1 MKKIYLILH
10 FLALLL
16 IASCTNSRIAEQPVT
31 PAPDL
36 LHIDS
41 LMQSSPDS
49 ALQTLLSCHS
59 EYEVRET
66 TSDINTHYQAL
77 LTSEALYKTYNPQSD
92 IAALQSATHYFDSM
106 ASCHTDNDDVILLSA
121 RSHYMNGAIFY
132 ENDSVVEACK
142 EYLHTLEI
150 MQNHFDIGNI
160 TSDKA
165 KLMGLA
171 YTRLGDLFYN
181 NGMAQASVES
191 FKNALDC
198 FNMVQGYSLANTY
211 KSIAS
216 AYSLGSNNDS
226 ALIYYRKA
234 INLSNRQNKI
244 SVYSNSLS
252 EAAPVYYELGYT
264 DSAFMMIR
272 KALSLPVRDDL
283 RLAQYFTFGSLLAKE
298 CQYDSAINYLE
309 KSIKRNYFPTQVVS
323 AEILMKCYQALGDST
338 MMMHYK
344 VIYGDNL
351 DKYRKAV
358 SYKTQ
363 LMNIYETYKQNIV
376 QHEHLK
382 NIRKRNIY
390 LIFVSLSLITVFI
403 GTILLIKKQIIN
415 IRKKSQADIDEKN
428 RALAEMKRKIEANPF
443 MSEPIC
449 KSILE
454 TANKQQ
460 FKSRV
465 PCTAYIEYALSKEQ
479 LLALKDAMDRHYD
492 NFTQWICKEYPELT
506 NDDVDYLCLYHL
518 GLKDTEIFALMQRAY
533 PTIGERSRKL
543 KRIFDSD
550 KPLHTTMKNIIAR
563 HCGDCN

>member
-16 IASCTNSRIAEQPVT
+16 IASCTHSPIAEQPI
-31 PAPDL
+31 PLAPDL

-59 EYEVRET
+59 EYEVRGT
-66 TSDINTHYQAL
+66 SSDINFYYQAL
-77 LTSEALYKTYNPQSD
+77 LTSEALYKTYNPQTN
-92 IAALQSATHYFDSM
+92 IAALQSATHYFDSLT
-106 ASCHTDNDDVILLSA
+106 AYYPDNDNIIMLSA

-150 MQNHFDIGNI
+150 MEDHFDIGNI

-171 YTRLGDLFYN
+171 YTRLGELFYN
-181 NGMAQASVES
+181 NGMAQTSVES

-216 AYSLGSNNDS
+216 AYSLGNNNDS

-252 EAAPVYYELGYT
+252 ESAPVYYELGYT
-264 DSAFMMIR
+264 DSAFIMIR

-298 CQYDSAINYLE
+298 CQYDSAIIYLE

-323 AEILMKCYQALGDST
+323 AEILMKCHQALGDST

-428 RALAEMKRKIEANPF
+428 KALAEMKRKIEANPF

-465 PCTAYIEYALSKEQ
+465 PCSAYIEYALSKEQ

-492 NFTQWICKEYPELT
+492 NFSQWICNEYPELT
-506 NDDVDYLCLYHL
+506 NDDIDYLCLYHL
-518 GLKDTEIFALMQRAY
+518 GLKDTDIFALMQRAY

-543 KRIFDSD
+543 KRIFNSD
-550 KPLHTTMKNIIAR
+550 EPLHTITKNIVTL
-563 HCGDCN
+563 HHNNHN

>member
-1 MKKIYLILH
+1 MAGCGSDKKPETFAKLSQELC
-10 FLALLL
+10 A
-16 IASCTNSRIAEQPVT
+16 
-31 PAPDL
+31 
-36 LHIDS
+36 IDS

-59 EYEVRET
+59 EYEVRGT
-66 TSDINTHYQAL
+66 SSDINAHYQAL
-77 LTSEALYKTYNPQSD
+77 LTSEALYKTYNLQTD
-92 IAALQSATHYFDSM
+92 IVALQSATHYFDSLTT
-106 ASCHTDNDDVILLSA
+106 CHPYNDDFIMLSA

-132 ENDSVVEACK
+132 ENDSVIEACK
-142 EYLHTLEI
+142 KYLNTLEI

-171 YTRLGDLFYN
+171 YTRLGELFYN
-181 NGMAQASVES
+181 NGMVQASVES

-252 EAAPVYYELGYT
+252 ESAPVYYELGYT

-298 CQYDSAINYLE
+298 CQYDSAIIYLG

-465 PCTAYIEYALSKEQ
+465 PCSAYIEYALSKEQ

-506 NDDVDYLCLYHL
+506 NDDIDYLCLYHL
-518 GLKDTEIFALMQRAY
+518 GLKDTDIFALMQRAY

-543 KRIFDSD
+543 KRIFNSD
-550 KPLHTTMKNIIAR
+550 EPLHTIIKNIITLR
-563 HCGDCN
+563 YNYHN

>member
-1 MKKIYLILH
+1 MAGCGSDKKPETFAKLSQELC
-10 FLALLL
+10 A
-16 IASCTNSRIAEQPVT
+16 
-31 PAPDL
+31 
-36 LHIDS
+36 IDS

-59 EYEVRET
+59 EYEVRGT
-66 TSDINTHYQAL
+66 PSDINAHYQAL

-252 EAAPVYYELGYT
+252 EAAPVYYELGYI
-264 DSAFMMIR
+264 DSAFIMIR
-272 KALSLPVRDDL
+272 KALSLSVRDDL

-298 CQYDSAINYLE
+298 CKYDSAIIYLE

-323 AEILMKCYQALGDST
+323 AEILMKCYQALGDSV
-338 MMMHYK
+338 MMMHYEVK
-344 VIYGDNL
+344 YGANL
-351 DKYRKAV
+351 DKYREVV

-363 LMNIYETYKQNIV
+363 LMNIYESYKQSIS
-376 QHEHLK
+376 QYEHLK

-390 LIFVSLSLITVFI
+390 LIFVSLSLITVVI
-403 GTILLIKKQIIN
+403 VTVMLIRKQIIN
-415 IRKKSQADIDEKN
+415 IKQKSQDDIDEKN
-428 RALAEMKRKIEANPF
+428 KVLAEMKRKIEANPF
-443 MSEPIC
+443 MNEPIC

-454 TANKQQ
+454 TTNKQQ

-465 PCTAYIEYALSKEQ
+465 PCSAYIEYALSKEQ
-479 LLALKDAMDRHYD
+479 LLSLKDAMDRHYD

-506 NDDVDYLCLYHL
+506 NDDIDYLCLYHL
-518 GLKDTEIFALMQRAY
+518 GLKDTDIFALMQRAY

-543 KRIFDSD
+543 KRIFNSD
-550 KPLHTTMKNIIAR
+550 EPLHTIIKNIITLR
-563 HCGDCN
+563 YNYHN

>member
-1 MKKIYLILH
+1 MAGCGSDKKPETFAKLSQELC
-10 FLALLL
+10 A
-16 IASCTNSRIAEQPVT
+16 
-31 PAPDL
+31 
-36 LHIDS
+36 IDS
-41 LMQSSPDS
+41 LVQSSPDS

-59 EYEVRET
+59 EYEVRGT
-66 TSDINTHYQAL
+66 PSDINTHYQAL

-106 ASCHTDNDDVILLSA
+106 ASCHPYNDDFIMLSA

-132 ENDSVVEACK
+132 ENDSVIEACK

-234 INLSNRQNKI
+234 INLSKQQNKI

-252 EAAPVYYELGYT
+252 ESAPVYYELGYT

-506 NDDVDYLCLYHL
+506 NDDIDYLCLYHL
-518 GLKDTEIFALMQRAY
+518 GLKDTDIFALMQRAY

-543 KRIFDSD
+543 KRIFNSD
-550 KPLHTTMKNIIAR
+550 EPLHTIIKNIVTL
-563 HCGDCN
+563 HHSNHN

>member
-1 MKKIYLILH
+1 MAGCGSDKKPETFAKLSQELC
-10 FLALLL
+10 A
-16 IASCTNSRIAEQPVT
+16 
-31 PAPDL
+31 
-36 LHIDS
+36 IDS

-49 ALQTLLSCHS
+49 ALQMLLSFQAERGTS
-59 EYEVRET
+59 
-66 TSDINTHYQAL
+66 SDINAHYQAL

-150 MQNHFDIGNI
+150 IQNHFDIGNI

-252 EAAPVYYELGYT
+252 ESAPVYYELGYT

-506 NDDVDYLCLYHL
+506 NDDIDYLCLYHL
-518 GLKDTEIFALMQRAY
+518 GLKDTDIFALMQRAY

-543 KRIFDSD
+543 KRIFNSD
-550 KPLHTTMKNIIAR
+550 EPLHTIIKNIVTL
-563 HCGDCN
+563 HHSNHN

>member
-16 IASCTNSRIAEQPVT
+16 IASCTHSPIAEQPI
-31 PAPDL
+31 PLAPDL

-59 EYEVRET
+59 EYEVRGT
-66 TSDINTHYQAL
+66 PSDINAHYQAL
-77 LTSEALYKTYNPQSD
+77 LTSEALYKTYNPQTN

-150 MQNHFDIGNI
+150 MQNHFDIGKI
-160 TSDKA
+160 TSGKA

-216 AYSLGSNNDS
+216 AYSLGNSNDS

-234 INLSNRQNKI
+234 INLSKQQNKI

-298 CQYDSAINYLE
+298 CQYDSAIIYLE
-309 KSIKRNYFPTQVVS
+309 KSIQRNYFPTKAVS
-323 AEILMKCYQALGDST
+323 AEILMRCHQAIGDT
-338 MMMHYK
+338 LKMQYYK
-344 VIYGDNL
+344 NIYGEHL
-351 DKYRKAV
+351 DKYRKTLTVEKLLANFYE
-358 SYKTQ
+358 SYKQDRLQQDQ
-363 LMNIYETYKQNIV
+363 LR
-376 QHEHLK
+376 
-382 NIRKRNIY
+382 NIRKRNIT
-390 LIFVSLSLITVFI
+390 ISIVSVFIIIVILSLI
-403 GTILLIKKQIIN
+403 ILIRKRMIN
-415 IRKKSQADIDEKN
+415 IKKKSQYDIDEKN
-428 RALAEMKRKIEANPF
+428 KALAEMKRKIEANPF

-506 NDDVDYLCLYHL
+506 NDDIDYLCLYHL
-518 GLKDTEIFALMQRAY
+518 GLKDTDIFALMQRAY

-543 KRIFDSD
+543 KRIFNSD
-550 KPLHTTMKNIIAR
+550 EPLHTIIKNIVTL
-563 HCGDCN
+563 HHSNHN

>member
-1 MKKIYLILH
+1 M
-10 FLALLL
+10 
-16 IASCTNSRIAEQPVT
+16 
-31 PAPDL
+31 
-36 LHIDS
+36 
-41 LMQSSPDS
+41 
-49 ALQTLLSCHS
+49 LLSFQAERGTS
-59 EYEVRET
+59 
-66 TSDINTHYQAL
+66 SDINAHYQAL

-252 EAAPVYYELGYT
+252 ESAPVYYELGYT

-506 NDDVDYLCLYHL
+506 NDDIDYLCLYHL
-518 GLKDTEIFALMQRAY
+518 GLKDTDIFALMQRAY

-543 KRIFDSD
+543 KRIFNSD
-550 KPLHTTMKNIIAR
+550 EPLHTIIKNIVTL
-563 HCGDCN
+563 HHSNHN

>member
-1 MKKIYLILH
+1 MKKIYLILQ
-10 FLALLL
+10 FLASLL
-16 IASCTNSRIAEQPVT
+16 IASCTHSPIAEQPI
-31 PAPDL
+31 PLAPDL

-59 EYEVRET
+59 EYEVRGT
-66 TSDINTHYQAL
+66 PSDINAHYQAL

-252 EAAPVYYELGYT
+252 EAAPVYYELGYI
-264 DSAFMMIR
+264 DSAFIMIR
-272 KALSLPVRDDL
+272 KALSLSVRDDL

-298 CQYDSAINYLE
+298 CKYDSAIIYLE

-323 AEILMKCYQALGDST
+323 AEILMKCYQALGDSV
-338 MMMHYK
+338 MMMHYEVK
-344 VIYGDNL
+344 YGANL
-351 DKYRKAV
+351 DKYREVV

-363 LMNIYETYKQNIV
+363 LMNIYESYKQSIS
-376 QHEHLK
+376 QYEHLK

-390 LIFVSLSLITVFI
+390 LIFVSLSLITVVI
-403 GTILLIKKQIIN
+403 VTVMLIRKQIIN
-415 IRKKSQADIDEKN
+415 IKQKSQDDIDEKN
-428 RALAEMKRKIEANPF
+428 KVLAEMKRKIEANPF
-443 MSEPIC
+443 MNEPIC

-454 TANKQQ
+454 TTNKQQ

-465 PCTAYIEYALSKEQ
+465 PCSAYIEYALSKEQ
-479 LLALKDAMDRHYD
+479 LLSLKDAMDRHYD

-506 NDDVDYLCLYHL
+506 NDDIDYLCLYHL
-518 GLKDTEIFALMQRAY
+518 GLKDTDIFALMQRAY

-543 KRIFDSD
+543 KRIFNSD
-550 KPLHTTMKNIIAR
+550 EPLHTIIKNIITLHYNNR
-563 HCGDCN
+563 N

>member
-10 FLALLL
+10 FLASLLL
-16 IASCTNSRIAEQPVT
+16 ASCIHSPIAEQPI
-31 PAPDL
+31 PLAPDL

-49 ALQTLLSCHS
+49 ALQMLLSFRAERGTS
-59 EYEVRET
+59 
-66 TSDINTHYQAL
+66 SDINAHYQVL

-92 IAALQSATHYFDSM
+92 IAALQSATHYFDSLT
-106 ASCHTDNDDVILLSA
+106 ACYPDNDDIIMLSA

-142 EYLHTLEI
+142 EYLNTIEI
-150 MQNHFDIGNI
+150 MENHFDIGNI

-171 YTRLGDLFYN
+171 YTRLGELFYN

-252 EAAPVYYELGYT
+252 ESAPVYYELGYT
-264 DSAFMMIR
+264 DSAFIMIR

-298 CQYDSAINYLE
+298 CQYDSAIIYLE

-506 NDDVDYLCLYHL
+506 NDDIDYLCLYHL
-518 GLKDTEIFALMQRAY
+518 GLKDTDIFALMQRAY

-543 KRIFDSD
+543 KRIFNSD
-550 KPLHTTMKNIIAR
+550 EPLHTITKNIVTL
-563 HCGDCN
+563 HHNNHN

>member
-16 IASCTNSRIAEQPVT
+16 IASCTHSPIAEQPI
-31 PAPDL
+31 PLAPDL

-49 ALQTLLSCHS
+49 ALQMLLSFRAERGTS
-59 EYEVRET
+59 
-66 TSDINTHYQAL
+66 SDINFYYQAL

-252 EAAPVYYELGYT
+252 ESAPVYYELGYT

-298 CQYDSAINYLE
+298 CQYDSAIIYLG

-465 PCTAYIEYALSKEQ
+465 PCSAYIEYALSKEQ

-506 NDDVDYLCLYHL
+506 NDDIDYLCLYHL
-518 GLKDTEIFALMQRAY
+518 GLKDTDIFALMQRAY

-543 KRIFDSD
+543 KRIFNSD
-550 KPLHTTMKNIIAR
+550 EPLHTIIKNIITLR
-563 HCGDCN
+563 YNYHN

>member
-16 IASCTNSRIAEQPVT
+16 IASCTHSPIAEQPI
-31 PAPDL
+31 PLAPDL

-49 ALQTLLSCHS
+49 ALQALLSFRAERGTS
-59 EYEVRET
+59 
-66 TSDINTHYQAL
+66 SDINAHYQAL

-92 IAALQSATHYFDSM
+92 IAALQSATHYFDSLT
-106 ASCHTDNDDVILLSA
+106 ACYPDNDDIIMLSA

-142 EYLHTLEI
+142 EYLNTIEI
-150 MQNHFDIGNI
+150 MENHFDIGNI

-171 YTRLGDLFYN
+171 YTRLGELFYN

-216 AYSLGSNNDS
+216 AYSLGNNNDS

-234 INLSNRQNKI
+234 INLSNRQNRI

-252 EAAPVYYELGYT
+252 EAAPVYYELGYI
-264 DSAFMMIR
+264 DSAFIMIR
-272 KALSLPVRDDL
+272 KALSLSVRDDL

-298 CQYDSAINYLE
+298 CKYDSAIIYLE

-323 AEILMKCYQALGDST
+323 AEILMKCYQALGDSV

-344 VIYGDNL
+344 VKYGANL
-351 DKYRKAV
+351 DKYREVV

-363 LMNIYETYKQNIV
+363 LMNIYESYKQSIS
-376 QHEHLK
+376 QYEYLK

-390 LIFVSLSLITVFI
+390 LIFVSLSLITVVI
-403 GTILLIKKQIIN
+403 VTVMLIRKQIIN
-415 IRKKSQADIDEKN
+415 IKQKSQDDIDEKN
-428 RALAEMKRKIEANPF
+428 KVLAKMKRKIEANPF
-443 MSEPIC
+443 MNEPIC

-454 TANKQQ
+454 TTNKQQ
-460 FKSRV
+460 FKSRI
-465 PCTAYIEYALSKEQ
+465 PCSAYIEYALSKEQ
-479 LLALKDAMDRHYD
+479 LLSLKDAMDRHYD

-506 NDDVDYLCLYHL
+506 TDDLDYLCLYHL

-543 KRIFDSD
+543 KRIFNST
-550 KPLHTTMKNIIAR
+550 KPLHTTIKNIITKHR
-563 HCGDCN
+563 CDCN

>member
-1 MKKIYLILH
+1 MKKIYLILQ
-10 FLALLL
+10 FLASLL
-16 IASCTNSRIAEQPVT
+16 IASCTHSPIAEQPI
-31 PAPDL
+31 PLAPDL

-49 ALQTLLSCHS
+49 ALQMLLSFQAERGTS
-59 EYEVRET
+59 
-66 TSDINTHYQAL
+66 SDINAHYQAL

-252 EAAPVYYELGYT
+252 ESAPVYYELGYT

-506 NDDVDYLCLYHL
+506 NDDIDYLCLYHL
-518 GLKDTEIFALMQRAY
+518 GLKDTDIFALMQRAY

-543 KRIFDSD
+543 KRIFNSD
-550 KPLHTTMKNIIAR
+550 EPLHTIIKNIITLR
-563 HCGDCN
+563 YNYHN

>member
-16 IASCTNSRIAEQPVT
+16 IASCTHSPIDT
-31 PAPDL
+31 PLTLAPDL

-59 EYEVRET
+59 EYEVRGT
-66 TSDINTHYQAL
+66 PSDINAHYQAL

-252 EAAPVYYELGYT
+252 EAAPVYYELGYI
-264 DSAFMMIR
+264 DSAFIMIR
-272 KALSLPVRDDL
+272 KALSLSVRDDL

-298 CQYDSAINYLE
+298 CKYDSAIIYLE

-323 AEILMKCYQALGDST
+323 AEILMKCYQALGDSV
-338 MMMHYK
+338 MMMHYEVK
-344 VIYGDNL
+344 YGANL
-351 DKYRKAV
+351 DKYREVV

-363 LMNIYETYKQNIV
+363 LMNIYESYKQSIS
-376 QHEHLK
+376 QYEHLK

-390 LIFVSLSLITVFI
+390 LIFVSLSLITVVI
-403 GTILLIKKQIIN
+403 VTVMLIRKQIIN
-415 IRKKSQADIDEKN
+415 IKQKSQDDIDEKN
-428 RALAEMKRKIEANPF
+428 KVLAEMKRKIEANPF
-443 MSEPIC
+443 MNEPIC

-454 TANKQQ
+454 TTNKQQ

-465 PCTAYIEYALSKEQ
+465 PCSAYIEYALSKEQ
-479 LLALKDAMDRHYD
+479 LLSLKDAMDRHYD

-506 NDDVDYLCLYHL
+506 NDDIDYLCLYHL
-518 GLKDTEIFALMQRAY
+518 GLKDTDIFALMQRAY

-543 KRIFDSD
+543 KRIFNSD
-550 KPLHTTMKNIIAR
+550 EPLHTIIKNIITLR
-563 HCGDCN
+563 YNYHN

>member
-1 MKKIYLILH
+1 M
-10 FLALLL
+10 LL
-16 IASCTNSRIAEQPVT
+16 IASCTHSPIDT
-31 PAPDL
+31 PLTLAPDL

-59 EYEVRET
+59 EYEVRGT
-66 TSDINTHYQAL
+66 PSDINAHYQAL

-252 EAAPVYYELGYT
+252 EAAPVYYELGYI
-264 DSAFMMIR
+264 DSAFIMIR
-272 KALSLPVRDDL
+272 KALSLSVRDDL

-298 CQYDSAINYLE
+298 CKYDSAIIYLE

-323 AEILMKCYQALGDST
+323 AEILMKCYQALGDSV
-338 MMMHYK
+338 MMMHYEVK
-344 VIYGDNL
+344 YGANL
-351 DKYRKAV
+351 DKYREVV

-363 LMNIYETYKQNIV
+363 LMNIYESYKQSIS
-376 QHEHLK
+376 QYEHLK

-390 LIFVSLSLITVFI
+390 LIFVSLSLITVVI
-403 GTILLIKKQIIN
+403 VTVMLIRKQIIN
-415 IRKKSQADIDEKN
+415 IKQKSQDDIDEKN
-428 RALAEMKRKIEANPF
+428 KVLAEMKRKIEANPF
-443 MSEPIC
+443 MNEPIC

-454 TANKQQ
+454 TTNKQQ

-465 PCTAYIEYALSKEQ
+465 PCSAYIEYALSKEQ
-479 LLALKDAMDRHYD
+479 LLSLKDAMDRHYD

-506 NDDVDYLCLYHL
+506 NDDIDYLCLYHL
-518 GLKDTEIFALMQRAY
+518 GLKDTDIFALMQRAY

-543 KRIFDSD
+543 KRIFNSD
-550 KPLHTTMKNIIAR
+550 EPLHTIIKNIITLR
-563 HCGDCN
+563 YNYHN

>member
-16 IASCTNSRIAEQPVT
+16 IASCAHSPIAEQPI
-31 PAPDL
+31 PLAPDL

-59 EYEVRET
+59 EYEVRGT
-66 TSDINTHYQAL
+66 PSDINAHYQAL

-150 MQNHFDIGNI
+150 MQNHFDISNI

-211 KSIAS
+211 KSLAS

-252 EAAPVYYELGYT
+252 ESAPVYYELGYT

-323 AEILMKCYQALGDST
+323 AEILMKCHQALGDT
-338 MMMHYK
+338 LKMQYYK
-344 VIYGDNL
+344 NIYGEHL
-351 DKYRKAV
+351 DKYRKTLTVEKLLANFYE
-358 SYKTQ
+358 SYKQDRLQQDQ
-363 LMNIYETYKQNIV
+363 LR
-376 QHEHLK
+376 
-382 NIRKRNIY
+382 NIRKRNITISAVSVFMIIVISG
-390 LIFVSLSLITVFI
+390 LIILIRKMMI
-403 GTILLIKKQIIN
+403 DIK
-415 IRKKSQADIDEKN
+415 KKSQDCIDEKN
-428 RALAEMKRKIEANPF
+428 NALAEMRRKTEAGPF
-443 MSEPIC
+443 VSEPIC
-449 KSILE
+449 KYILE
-454 TANKQQ
+454 TAYKQQ

-550 KPLHTTMKNIIAR
+550 KPLHATMKNIIAR

>member
-1 MKKIYLILH
+1 MKKIYLILQ
-10 FLALLL
+10 FLASLL
-16 IASCTNSRIAEQPVT
+16 IASCTHSPIAEQPI
-31 PAPDL
+31 PLAPDL

-59 EYEVRET
+59 EYEVRGT
-66 TSDINTHYQAL
+66 PSDINAHYQAL

-252 EAAPVYYELGYT
+252 EAAPVYYELGYI
-264 DSAFMMIR
+264 DSAFIMIR
-272 KALSLPVRDDL
+272 KALSLSVRDDL

-298 CQYDSAINYLE
+298 CKYDSAIIYLE

-323 AEILMKCYQALGDST
+323 AEILMKCYQALGDSV
-338 MMMHYK
+338 MMMHYEVK
-344 VIYGDNL
+344 YGANL
-351 DKYRKAV
+351 DKYREVV

-363 LMNIYETYKQNIV
+363 LMNIYESYKQSIS
-376 QHEHLK
+376 QYEHLK

-390 LIFVSLSLITVFI
+390 LIFVSLSLITVVI
-403 GTILLIKKQIIN
+403 VTVMLIRKQIIN
-415 IRKKSQADIDEKN
+415 IKQKSQDDIDEKN
-428 RALAEMKRKIEANPF
+428 KVLAEMKRKIEANPF
-443 MSEPIC
+443 MNEPIC

-454 TANKQQ
+454 TTNKQQ

-465 PCTAYIEYALSKEQ
+465 PCSAYIEYALSKEQ
-479 LLALKDAMDRHYD
+479 LLSLKDAMDRHYD

-506 NDDVDYLCLYHL
+506 NDDIDYLCLYHL
-518 GLKDTEIFALMQRAY
+518 GLKDTDIFALMQRAY

-543 KRIFDSD
+543 KRIFNSD
-550 KPLHTTMKNIIAR
+550 EPLHTIIKNIITLR
-563 HCGDCN
+563 YNYHN

>member
-1 MKKIYLILH
+1 MAGCGSDKKPETFAKLSQELC
-10 FLALLL
+10 A
-16 IASCTNSRIAEQPVT
+16 
-31 PAPDL
+31 
-36 LHIDS
+36 IDS

-49 ALQTLLSCHS
+49 ALQTLLSSHS
-59 EYEVRET
+59 EYEVRGT
-66 TSDINTHYQAL
+66 PSDINAHYQAL

-106 ASCHTDNDDVILLSA
+106 ASCHTDNDDIILLSA

-252 EAAPVYYELGYT
+252 ESAPVYYELGYT

-323 AEILMKCYQALGDST
+323 AEILMKCHQALGDST
-338 MMMHYK
+338 MMMHYE

-428 RALAEMKRKIEANPF
+428 NALAEMRRKTEAGPF
-443 MSEPIC
+443 VSEPIC
-449 KSILE
+449 KYILE
-454 TANKQQ
+454 TADRQQ